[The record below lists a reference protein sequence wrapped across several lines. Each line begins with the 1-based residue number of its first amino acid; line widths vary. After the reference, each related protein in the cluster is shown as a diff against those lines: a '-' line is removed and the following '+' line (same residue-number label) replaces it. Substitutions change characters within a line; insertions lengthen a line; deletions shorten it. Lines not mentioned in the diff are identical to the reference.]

1 MDDESNLRDDPMND
15 TLQHCANALG
25 VAGFSTRYAEI
36 PAINGG
42 ATLETL
48 AFEDATVLGFVVA
61 YDDPAQL
68 IASWKADG
76 NRIAMRHRDAL
87 QAARQK
93 AWNAYLVLISR
104 STADFTQLLA
114 LGQIEEDLVALRK
127 ITKAGVTGAVG
138 ARMALLPLLPFQA
151 APSLDPID
159 MRKEIESRSTELDND
174 VIAAF
179 LSNADEGVLMQL
191 LEDRA

>member
-1 MDDESNLRDDPMND
+1 MND
-15 TLQHCANALG
+15 TLQHCAGALAE
-25 VAGFSTRYAEI
+25 AGFSTRYAEI
-36 PAINGG
+36 PAIDGG
-42 ATLETL
+42 GTLETL

-76 NRIAMRHRDAL
+76 DRIAMRHRNAF

-104 STADFTQLLA
+104 SAADFTQLLA

-138 ARMALLPLLPFQA
+138 ARTALLPLLPFQA

-159 MRKEIESRSTELDND
+159 MREEIESRSTELDDD

-179 LSNADEGVLMQL
+179 LSNADESVVMQL